1 MKFAILALLS
11 MACPIFSQAQAQFAC
26 RAGFEDMMNYFVMAY
41 PARVDSYMAPGN
53 ANPIYTSIIPDDA
66 TNNYAASGYFIWT
79 KSAAGYPWDIKT
91 FDGRYIYDRA
101 TELGWDD
108 PTSFKRFDTDLPMSA
123 RCVRIGK
130 PGATIKVSA
139 SGTTYQSFA
148 QCEPFLRQPLGNV
161 INTISAPAAVNLGN
175 VGLVATRYFTYK
187 YSCNQNYAA
196 CQFMEVFSLAYGIG
210 LYDWKYYVSQKGKFV
225 LKSESVIDDLQG
237 GQTTPSLPC
246 VNSYQ

>member
-1 MKFAILALLS
+1 
-11 MACPIFSQAQAQFAC
+11 
-26 RAGFEDMMNYFVMAY
+26 
-41 PARVDSYMAPGN
+41 
-53 ANPIYTSIIPDDA
+53 
-66 TNNYAASGYFIWT
+66 
-79 KSAAGYPWDIKT
+79 
-91 FDGRYIYDRA
+91 
-101 TELGWDD
+101 
-108 PTSFKRFDTDLPMSA
+108 MSA